1 MGKIIQKFVTFFIVD
16 FIAIYYGLKYLPE
29 IKLVAG
35 IDKLI
40 IFCITLALFNVL
52 LRPILDFIFKPI
64 IWLSLGIFS
73 LVLNVLIIKTANNV
87 TPVLTIPNNIAL
99 IKLTLMI
106 SIVNFLISMIIG
118 FVSSD

>member
-1 MGKIIQKFVTFFIVD
+1 MKNIIQKFVTIFIVD

-40 IFCITLALFNVL
+40 IFCITLALFNVI

-64 IWLSLGIFS
+64 IWLTLGIFS
-73 LVLNVLIIKTANNV
+73 VVLNMIIIKTANNI
-87 TPVLTIPNNIAL
+87 TPVLMIPNNIAL

-106 SIVNFLISMIIG
+106 SIINFIVNMVMG
-118 FVSSD
+118 FAESN

>member
-1 MGKIIQKFVTFFIVD
+1 MGKLIQKFVTFFIVD
-16 FIAIYYGLKYLPE
+16 FIAIYYGLKYIPE
-29 IKLVAG
+29 IKLVTG

-52 LRPILDFIFKPI
+52 LRPILDFLLKPI
-64 IWLSLGIFS
+64 IWLSLGLFS
-73 LVLNVLIIKTANNV
+73 VVLNMIIIKTANNI

-106 SIVNFLISMIIG
+106 SIINFVISMIVG

>member
-35 IDKLI
+35 IDKLVV
-40 IFCITLALFNVL
+40 FCITLALFNVL

-64 IWLSLGIFS
+64 IWLSLGVFS
-73 LVLNVLIIKTANNV
+73 LVLNMLIIKTANNV